1 MEKRVYKIGDS
12 RQYVDCFGTVHA
24 MTCVEVKKLYY
35 RFKCAVVGDSLPF
48 CGSELITPK
57 N

>member
-1 MEKRVYKIGDS
+1 MKKQIYKIGDS

-24 MTCVEVKKLYY
+24 MECVEVCKMYY
-35 RFKCAVVGDSLPF
+35 RFKCAVKGDQLPF
-48 CGSELITPK
+48 CGPELITPK